1 MILTLRGCCVLKLM
15 LACFLWLHLCP
26 EKRKLIL
33 SLNFDQFSKLITL
46 CIQQFSER
54 NLVTRNPC
62 KNLATGKLSKNFFL
76 YQYHSGNG

>member
-15 LACFLWLHLCP
+15 LAYFLWLHLCP
-26 EKRKLIL
+26 KKRILIL

-46 CIQQFSER
+46 CIQQFSEQ
-54 NLVTRNPC
+54 NLVT
-62 KNLATGKLSKNFFL
+62 SKPSKIFFL

>member
-1 MILTLRGCCVLKLM
+1 MYNVGYNLMILTLRGCCVLKPM

-26 EKRKLIL
+26 KKQKLIL

-46 CIQQFSER
+46 CIQQFSEQ
-54 NLVTRNPC
+54 NLVNSKP
-62 KNLATGKLSKNFFL
+62 SKNFFL